1 MENENNAE
9 VIKTGE
15 WILTFLITAIPIV
28 GLVMLVIWAF
38 GSNTNPN
45 KSNWAKA
52 TLLWVAI
59 IITLYILVFAYFG
72 ASLLSIYR

>member
-28 GLVMLVIWAF
+28 GLVMLIIWAF